1 MAQLEVTSDKDQLD
15 KVMSFIHGCL
25 GDLGVSE
32 TSMMQLELAV
42 EEIFVNISNY
52 AYEGTGKVWIGCDVE
67 KDTMSITI
75 TFKDSGAEF
84 DPLSMPEPDTS
95 APALDR
101 PIGGLGIFLVKRNV
115 DGISYRRRDGY
126 NILTIEKRLS

>member
-15 KVMSFIHGCL
+15 KVMKVMGFIHGCL

-52 AYEGTGKVWIGCDVE
+52 AYEGTGNVWIGCDVE

-101 PIGGLGIFLVKRNV
+101 PIGGLGIF
-115 DGISYRRRDGY
+115 GEAQRRRY
-126 NILTIEKRLS
+126 KLPPS

>member
-1 MAQLEVTSDKDQLD
+1 MAQLEVTSDKGQLD
-15 KVMSFIHGCL
+15 KVMGFIHGCL

-32 TSMMQLELAV
+32 MSMMQLELAV